1 MTDEAQAAPVET
13 VTGSAP
19 VAGEPAVLPDTDDK
33 IARTME
39 TAYDLAQHTP
49 KGQPSKSPR
58 RLPDESSFPRAA
70 TASGKTEQPEAP
82 KETAVNNDIKPPPS
96 WDAKARAKWGAIDPE
111 LRDYIVRR
119 ETEAHARLSEFGRS
133 AKQLGE
139 LSGVFEQFRESIPR
153 MPDGQ
158 TMPPQSVI
166 QHLLTANHILE
177 TNPRAAIEWLARS
190 KGIDLEFGQQ
200 HAPQQ
205 IDLEQVRQEARQE
218 MLQYMQQQQ
227 RAAEEQQAE
236 SYIKQFAADKEHWP
250 AVESQVLYHILALK
264 GTHPEMGYQKILHT
278 AYDRALADCPE
289 LDPKAK
295 EKAQSELQERKR
307 RAAEAKRLA
316 SINVSSRS
324 TGKSVPVRKDMYS
337 EMADVYDRITGG

>member
-1 MTDEAQAAPVET
+1 MNNEAQAAAAET
-13 VTGSAP
+13 VTESAP
-19 VAGEPAVLPDTDDK
+19 VEAGVLRDMDDK
-33 IARTME
+33 IAKSME

-111 LRDYIVRR
+111 LRDYIVKR

-139 LSGVFEQFRESIPR
+139 LSGIFEQFRESIPR
-153 MPDGQ
+153 TPDGQ

-190 KGIDLEFGQQ
+190 KGIDLEFDQQ

-227 RAAEEQQAE
+227 RVAEEQQAE
-236 SYIKQFAADKEHWP
+236 SYIKQFAADKEHWS

-264 GTHPEMGYQKILHT
+264 GTNPEMGYQKILHT
-278 AYDRALADCPE
+278 AYDRALADRPE